1 MKLQEVAVP
10 KGRLELKGS
19 FERTLTTLRLN
30 SKVELKKTKHGRV
43 YYGLT
48 SSNEEIKDFVP
59 ESVAKLRDQPV
70 FTYLDRDIN
79 RSSIKKFSHKGM
91 AEHANLFKSSRVS
104 STTREQEVLENFYP
118 IED

>member
-70 FTYLDRDIN
+70 FTYLDTNIHG
-79 RSSIKKFSHKGM
+79 SSIKRFSHKGM
-91 AEHANLFKSSRVS
+91 PENSDLPRSSRVS
-104 STTREQEVLENFYP
+104 STTAGKEVLEDTYP